1 MVPSLTIPAAPG
13 PPSPPSPPAP
23 PAPPLSPGAVAS
35 APVLAASYKETLE
48 KQSMGF
54 RMSAWDNKLL
64 KYGERFEK
72 EMMDLSVNIPLEA
85 ALDLG
90 WQIMADCFEPEET
103 GISSKL
109 TGKFWPKKTA

>member
-1 MVPSLTIPAAPG
+1 MIQLY
-13 PPSPPSPPAP
+13 
-23 PAPPLSPGAVAS
+23 
-35 APVLAASYKETLE
+35 ASYKETLE
-48 KQSMGF
+48 KQTMGF
-54 RMSAWDNKLL
+54 NMSNWDQKLL
-64 KYGERFEK
+64 KYGQRFEK

-109 TGKFWPKKTA
+109 IAKFWPKQSA